1 MFSLLVSTLVLIS
14 PPASAVRNGQETQV
28 GKYAIPVQSSDS
40 WCSGVAISTRVVLTA
55 AHCVVKGS
63 TSVTNI
69 KVGNPGTNQKISSP
83 RINVIEVLVEPD
95 FFNDGSRK
103 VPKNDIAFLM
113 LASDLPSV
121 SITRVATEDD
131 IKKMAG
137 KGEVLMLQGYGRTE
151 EGKEAS
157 SYASFPRNGFF
168 SIEDRTLFDSTL
180 HSISSKTYSACNG
193 DSGAPVVYEDGK
205 DAILLGVNVGG
216 GGAENNCR
224 QISSDNIFRT
234 EVQIP
239 SRHSSILVNSIVKS
253 SPTVG
258 VALKTALE
266 EKAAVE
272 KDLAQLRSEL
282 ISIKSELDSTKA
294 TLSSTQKEKAAVEK
308 DLAQLRSELISIK
321 SELDSTKATLSS
333 TQSAQAA
340 LNDERNILIAN
351 NEALTAEV
359 QSLSQALQSLK
370 DEVQILTKYAT
381 TTIICIKGNSTK
393 KVRGIGPEC
402 PKGYKKK

>member
-1 MFSLLVSTLVLIS
+1 MKKLKIPHLVVLFSLLVSTLVLIS

-28 GKYAIPVQSSDS
+28 GKYAIPVQSSGS

-63 TSVTNI
+63 TSVADI
-69 KVGNPGTNQKISSP
+69 KVGNPGTNQTISSP
-83 RINVIEVLVEPD
+83 RITVIEVLVEPG
-95 FFNDGSRK
+95 FVNDDSRK
-103 VPKNDIAFLM
+103 VPKNDIAFLI

-121 SITRVATEDD
+121 SITRVATEED
-131 IKKMAG
+131 IKKMEG
-137 KGEVLMLQGYGRTE
+137 KGEVLMLQGYGLIGDGNVEANRT
-151 EGKEAS
+151 
-157 SYASFPRNGFF
+157 SFPRNGFF
-168 SIEDRTLFDSTL
+168 SIDNSLVFDSTL

-266 EKAAVE
+266 GKAAAE

-294 TLSSTQKEKAAVEK
+294 TLST
-308 DLAQLRSELISIK
+308 
-321 SELDSTKATLSS
+321 

-359 QSLSQALQSLK
+359 QSLSEALQSIK

-381 TTIICIKGNSTK
+381 TTILCIKGNSTK

>member
-1 MFSLLVSTLVLIS
+1 
-14 PPASAVRNGQETQV
+14 
-28 GKYAIPVQSSDS
+28 
-40 WCSGVAISTRVVLTA
+40 VAISTRVVLTA

-63 TSVTNI
+63 TSVADI
-69 KVGNPGTNQKISSP
+69 KVGNPGTNQTISSP
-83 RINVIEVLVEPD
+83 RITVIEVLVEPG
-95 FFNDGSRK
+95 FFNDESRN
-103 VPKNDIAFLM
+103 VPKNDIAFLI

-121 SITRVATEDD
+121 SITRVATEED

-137 KGEVLMLQGYGRTE
+137 KGEVLMLQGYGRTA
-151 EGKEAS
+151 EGNEAS

-193 DSGAPVVYEDGK
+193 DSGAPVVYEDGR
-205 DAILLGVNVGG
+205 DVILLGVNVGG
-216 GGAENNCR
+216 GGAANNCR

-258 VALKTALE
+258 VALKNALE
-266 EKAAVE
+266 GKAAAE

-282 ISIKSELDSTKA
+282 ISMKSELDATKV
-294 TLSSTQKEKAAVEK
+294 TLST
-308 DLAQLRSELISIK
+308 
-321 SELDSTKATLSS
+321 

-340 LNDERNILIAN
+340 LVDERNILIAN

-359 QSLSQALQSLK
+359 KSLSETLQSLK
-370 DEVQILTKYAT
+370 DEVKILTKYAT

-393 KVRGIGPEC
+393 KVKGIGPEC

>member
-1 MFSLLVSTLVLIS
+1 MKRLKALHLVVLFSLLVSTLVLIS

-28 GKYAIPVQSSDS
+28 GKYAIPVQSSAS

-63 TSVTNI
+63 TSVADI
-69 KVGNPGTNQKISSP
+69 KVGNPGTNQTISAP
-83 RINVIEVLVEPD
+83 RISVIEVLVEPG
-95 FFNDGSRK
+95 FLNDDSRY
-103 VPKNDIAFLM
+103 VPKNDIAFLI

-168 SIEDRTLFDSTL
+168 SIDSYPVFDSTL
-180 HSISSKTYSACNG
+180 HSISSRTYSACNG

-205 DAILLGVNVGG
+205 EAILLGVNVGG
-216 GGAENNCR
+216 GGLANNCR

-266 EKAAVE
+266 GQAAAE

-294 TLSSTQKEKAAVEK
+294 TLSTTQN
-308 DLAQLRSELISIK
+308 
-321 SELDSTKATLSS
+321 
-333 TQSAQAA
+333 AQAA
-340 LNDERNILIAN
+340 LLDERNILIAN

-359 QSLSQALQSLK
+359 QSLSDALQSIK

-381 TTIICIKGNSTK
+381 TTITCIKGKSTK
-393 KVRGIGPEC
+393 KVKGIGPEC
-402 PKGYKKK
+402 PAGYKKK

>member
-1 MFSLLVSTLVLIS
+1 MKERRIPHLVVLFSLLVSTLVLIS

-28 GKYAIPVQSSDS
+28 GKYAIPVQSSAS

-63 TSVTNI
+63 TSVVDI
-69 KVGNPGTNQKISSP
+69 KVGNPGTNQTISSP
-83 RINVIEVLVEPD
+83 RISVIEVLVEPG
-95 FFNDGSRK
+95 FLNDDSSK
-103 VPKNDIAFLM
+103 VPKNDIAFLI

-137 KGEVLMLQGYGRTE
+137 KGEVLMLQGYGLIGDGNIDANRT
-151 EGKEAS
+151 
-157 SYASFPRNGFF
+157 SFPRNGFF

-205 DAILLGVNVGG
+205 DVILLGVNVGG
-216 GGAENNCR
+216 GGKTSNCR

-258 VALKTALE
+258 VALKNALE
-266 EKAAVE
+266 GKAA
-272 KDLAQLRSEL
+272 A
-282 ISIKSELDSTKA
+282 
-294 TLSSTQKEKAAVEK
+294 EK

-333 TQSAQAA
+333 TQSAQAT
-340 LNDERNILIAN
+340 LSDERNILIAN

-359 QSLSQALQSLK
+359 QSLRDALQSLK
-370 DEVQILTKYAT
+370 NEVQILTKYAT
-381 TTIICIKGNSTK
+381 TTITCVKGNSTK
-393 KVRGIGPEC
+393 KVRGIGPAC

>member
-1 MFSLLVSTLVLIS
+1 
-14 PPASAVRNGQETQV
+14 
-28 GKYAIPVQSSDS
+28 
-40 WCSGVAISTRVVLTA
+40 VAISTRVVLTA
-55 AHCVVKGS
+55 AHCVVKGT
-63 TSVTNI
+63 TSVADI
-69 KVGNPGTNQKISSP
+69 KVGNPGTNQTISSP
-83 RINVIEVLVEPD
+83 RINVIEVLVEPG
-95 FFNDGSRK
+95 FLNDDSDK
-103 VPKNDIAFLM
+103 VPKNDIAFLI

-137 KGEVLMLQGYGRTE
+137 KGEVLMLQGYGLIGDGNIDANRT
-151 EGKEAS
+151 
-157 SYASFPRNGFF
+157 SFPRNGFF

-205 DAILLGVNVGG
+205 DVILLGVNVGG
-216 GGAENNCR
+216 GGITSNCR

-258 VALKTALE
+258 VALKNALE
-266 EKAAVE
+266 EKAAAE

-282 ISIKSELDSTKA
+282 ISIKSELVSTKA
-294 TLSSTQKEKAAVEK
+294 
-308 DLAQLRSELISIK
+308 I
-321 SELDSTKATLSS
+321 LSS

-340 LNDERNILIAN
+340 LVDERSKLIADN
-351 NEALTAEV
+351 AALTAEV
-359 QSLSQALQSLK
+359 QTLNQNLQTLK
-370 DEVQILTKYAT
+370 AEVEILTKYAT
-381 TTIICIKGNSTK
+381 TTIACVKGKSTQ
-393 KVRGIGPEC
+393 KVTGIGPKC
-402 PKGYKKK
+402 PSGYKKK

>member
-1 MFSLLVSTLVLIS
+1 MKKQKISHFLVVFSLLVSTLVLIS

-69 KVGNPGTNQKISSP
+69 KVGNPGTNQTISSP
-83 RINVIEVLVEPD
+83 RINVIEVLVEPG
-95 FFNDGSRK
+95 FLNDESSK
-103 VPKNDIAFLM
+103 VPKNDIAFLI
-113 LASDLPSV
+113 LASDLPSI

-131 IKKMAG
+131 IKKMEG
-137 KGEVLMLQGYGRTE
+137 KGEVLMLQGYGRTA

-266 EKAAVE
+266 EKAA
-272 KDLAQLRSEL
+272 A
-282 ISIKSELDSTKA
+282 
-294 TLSSTQKEKAAVEK
+294 EK

-333 TQSAQAA
+333 TQSAQAE
-340 LNDERNILIAN
+340 LNDERNLLIAN
-351 NEALTAEV
+351 NEALAAEV
-359 QSLSQALQSLK
+359 QSLSEALQSLK

-402 PKGYKKK
+402 PKGFKKR

>member
-1 MFSLLVSTLVLIS
+1 MKKLKIFHLLVVFSLLVSTLVLIS

-69 KVGNPGTNQKISSP
+69 KVGNPGTNQTISSP

-95 FFNDGSRK
+95 FFNDDSRK
-103 VPKNDIAFLM
+103 VPKNDIAFLI

-294 TLSSTQKEKAAVEK
+294 TLSSTQ
-308 DLAQLRSELISIK
+308 
-321 SELDSTKATLSS
+321 
-333 TQSAQAA
+333 SAQAA

-402 PKGYKKK
+402 PKGFKKR

>member
-1 MFSLLVSTLVLIS
+1 MKKPKISHFLVVFSLLVSTLVLIS

-294 TLSSTQKEKAAVEK
+294 TLSSTQ
-308 DLAQLRSELISIK
+308 
-321 SELDSTKATLSS
+321 
-333 TQSAQAA
+333 SAQAA

>member
-1 MFSLLVSTLVLIS
+1 MKKQKISHFLVVFSLLVSTLVLIS

-69 KVGNPGTNQKISSP
+69 KVGNPGTNQTISSP

-95 FFNDGSRK
+95 FFNDDSRK
-103 VPKNDIAFLM
+103 VPKNDIAFLI

-294 TLSSTQKEKAAVEK
+294 TLSSTQ
-308 DLAQLRSELISIK
+308 
-321 SELDSTKATLSS
+321 
-333 TQSAQAA
+333 SAQAA

-402 PKGYKKK
+402 PKRYKKK

>member
-1 MFSLLVSTLVLIS
+1 LLVSTLVLIS

-28 GKYAIPVQSSDS
+28 GKYVIPVQSSAS

-63 TSVTNI
+63 TSVADI
-69 KVGNPGTNQKISSP
+69 KVGNPGTNQTISAP
-83 RINVIEVLVEPD
+83 RISVIEVLVEPG
-95 FFNDGSRK
+95 FVNDDSRK
-103 VPKNDIAFLM
+103 VPKNDIAFLI

-168 SIEDRTLFDSTL
+168 SIDSYPVFDSTL
-180 HSISSKTYSACNG
+180 HSISSRTYSACNG

-205 DAILLGVNVGG
+205 EAILLGVNVGG
-216 GGAENNCR
+216 GGLTNNCR

-266 EKAAVE
+266 GKAAAE
-272 KDLAQLRSEL
+272 KDLAQLRTEL
-282 ISIKSELDSTKA
+282 ISIKSELD
-294 TLSSTQKEKAAVEK
+294 LTQA
-308 DLAQLRSELISIK
+308 R
-321 SELDSTKATLSS
+321 LSS
-333 TQSAQAA
+333 TQSAYT
-340 LNDERNILIAN
+340 LLTDEKNVLVAK
-351 NEALTAEV
+351 NEALSSEV
-359 QSLSQALQSLK
+359 QSLSDALQSIK

-381 TTIICIKGNSTK
+381 TTITCIKGKSTK
-393 KVRGIGPEC
+393 KVKGIGPEC
-402 PKGYKKK
+402 PAGYKKK

>member
-1 MFSLLVSTLVLIS
+1 MKELKIPHFLVLFSLLVSTLVLIS

-28 GKYAIPVQSSDS
+28 GKYAIPVQSSAS

-63 TSVTNI
+63 TSVADI
-69 KVGNPGTNQKISSP
+69 KVGNPGTNQTISSP
-83 RINVIEVLVEPD
+83 RITVIEVLVEPG
-95 FFNDGSRK
+95 FRNDDSSK
-103 VPKNDIAFLM
+103 VPKDDIAFLI

-137 KGEVLMLQGYGRTE
+137 KGEVLMLQGYGLIGDGNIDANRT
-151 EGKEAS
+151 
-157 SYASFPRNGFF
+157 SFPRNGFF

-205 DAILLGVNVGG
+205 DVILLGVNVGG
-216 GGAENNCR
+216 GGSTSNCR

-258 VALKTALE
+258 VALKNALE
-266 EKAAVE
+266 GKAA
-272 KDLAQLRSEL
+272 A
-282 ISIKSELDSTKA
+282 
-294 TLSSTQKEKAAVEK
+294 EK

-333 TQSAQAA
+333 TQSSQAT
-340 LNDERNILIAN
+340 LSDERNILIAK

-359 QSLSQALQSLK
+359 QSLSEALQSLK
-370 DEVQILTKYAT
+370 DEVKILTKYAT

-402 PKGYKKK
+402 PSGYKKK

>member
-1 MFSLLVSTLVLIS
+1 MKKLKIFHLLVVFSLLVSTLVLIS

-69 KVGNPGTNQKISSP
+69 KVGNQGTNQTISSP

-95 FFNDGSRK
+95 FFNDDSRK
-103 VPKNDIAFLM
+103 VPKNDIAFLI
-113 LASDLPSV
+113 LASYLPSV

-137 KGEVLMLQGYGRTE
+137 KGEVLMLQGYGRTA

-168 SIEDRTLFDSTL
+168 SIDNSPVFDSTL
-180 HSISSKTYSACNG
+180 HKISSQTYSACNG

-294 TLSSTQKEKAAVEK
+294 TLSSTQ
-308 DLAQLRSELISIK
+308 
-321 SELDSTKATLSS
+321 
-333 TQSAQAA
+333 SAQAE
-340 LNDERNILIAN
+340 LNDERNLLIAN
-351 NEALTAEV
+351 NEALAAEV
-359 QSLSQALQSLK
+359 LSLSEALQSLK

-393 KVRGIGPEC
+393 KVRGIGPKC

>member
-1 MFSLLVSTLVLIS
+1 MKKLKIPHLVVLFSLLVSTLVLIS

-63 TSVTNI
+63 TSVTDI

-95 FFNDGSRK
+95 FFYDDSRK
-103 VPKNDIAFLM
+103 VPKNDIAFLI
-113 LASDLPSV
+113 LASDLPSA

-266 EKAAVE
+266 EKAA
-272 KDLAQLRSEL
+272 A
-282 ISIKSELDSTKA
+282 
-294 TLSSTQKEKAAVEK
+294 EK

-340 LNDERNILIAN
+340 LNDERDILIAN

>member
-1 MFSLLVSTLVLIS
+1 MKKLKIPHFLVLFSLLVSTLVLIS

-28 GKYAIPVQSSDS
+28 GKYAIPVQSSAS

-63 TSVTNI
+63 TSVADI
-69 KVGNPGTNQKISSP
+69 KVGNPGTNQTIRSP
-83 RINVIEVLVEPD
+83 RINVIEVLVEPG
-95 FFNDGSRK
+95 FSNDDSRK
-103 VPKNDIAFLM
+103 VPKNDIAFLI

-131 IKKMAG
+131 IKGLAG
-137 KGEVLMLQGYGRTE
+137 KGEVLMLQGYGRTA

-157 SYASFPRNGFF
+157 SFASFPRNGFF
-168 SIEDRTLFDSTL
+168 AIDNMPVFDSTL
-180 HSISSKTYSACNG
+180 HAISSKTYSACNG

-224 QISSDNIFRT
+224 QISSDNIFYT

-258 VALKTALE
+258 VTLKTALE
-266 EKAAVE
+266 GKAAAE
-272 KDLAQLRSEL
+272 KELTQLRSEL
-282 ISIKSELDSTKA
+282 ISIKSELD
-294 TLSSTQKEKAAVEK
+294 L
-308 DLAQLRSELISIK
+308 
-321 SELDSTKATLSS
+321 TKATLSS

-340 LNDERNILIAN
+340 LVDERNILIAN
-351 NEALTAEV
+351 NKALTAEV
-359 QSLSQALQSLK
+359 QSLSEALQSLK
-370 DEVQILTKYAT
+370 NEVQILTKYAT
-381 TTIICIKGNSTK
+381 TTITCVKGNSTK
-393 KVRGIGPEC
+393 KVRGIGPTC

>member
-1 MFSLLVSTLVLIS
+1 MKKLKIPHLVVLFSLLVSTLVLIS

-28 GKYAIPVQSSDS
+28 GKYAIPVQSSGS

-63 TSVTNI
+63 TSVADI
-69 KVGNPGTNQKISSP
+69 KVGNPGTNQTISSP
-83 RINVIEVLVEPD
+83 RISVIEVLVEPG
-95 FFNDGSRK
+95 FLNDDSSK
-103 VPKNDIAFLM
+103 VPKNDIAFLV

-121 SITRVATEDD
+121 SITRVATEED
-131 IKKMAG
+131 IKKMEG
-137 KGEVLMLQGYGRTE
+137 KGEVLMLQGYGLIGDGNVEANRT
-151 EGKEAS
+151 
-157 SYASFPRNGFF
+157 SFPRNGFF
-168 SIEDRTLFDSTL
+168 SIDNSLVFDSTL
-180 HSISSKTYSACNG
+180 HKISSKTYSACNG

-216 GGAENNCR
+216 GGNTSNCR

-266 EKAAVE
+266 GKAAAE

-294 TLSSTQKEKAAVEK
+294 TLST
-308 DLAQLRSELISIK
+308 
-321 SELDSTKATLSS
+321 
-333 TQSAQAA
+333 TQSAQAV

-359 QSLSQALQSLK
+359 QSLSEALQSIK
-370 DEVQILTKYAT
+370 DEVEILTKYAT
-381 TTIICIKGNSTK
+381 TTIICIKGKNTK

>member
-1 MFSLLVSTLVLIS
+1 MKKPKISHFLVVFSLLVSTLVLIS

-95 FFNDGSRK
+95 FFNDDSRK
-103 VPKNDIAFLM
+103 VPKNDIAFLI

-294 TLSSTQKEKAAVEK
+294 TLSSTQ
-308 DLAQLRSELISIK
+308 
-321 SELDSTKATLSS
+321 
-333 TQSAQAA
+333 SAQAA

>member
-1 MFSLLVSTLVLIS
+1 MKKLKIFHFLVVFSLLVSTLVLIS

-63 TSVTNI
+63 TSVADI
-69 KVGNPGTNQKISSP
+69 KVGNPGTNQTISSP
-83 RINVIEVLVEPD
+83 RISVIEVLVEPD
-95 FFNDGSRK
+95 FFNDDSRK
-103 VPKNDIAFLM
+103 VPKNDIAFLI

-294 TLSSTQKEKAAVEK
+294 TLSSTQ
-308 DLAQLRSELISIK
+308 
-321 SELDSTKATLSS
+321 
-333 TQSAQAA
+333 SAQAA

>member
-1 MFSLLVSTLVLIS
+1 MKKPKISHFLVVFSLLVSTLVLIS

-95 FFNDGSRK
+95 FFNDDSRK

-294 TLSSTQKEKAAVEK
+294 TLSSTQ
-308 DLAQLRSELISIK
+308 
-321 SELDSTKATLSS
+321 
-333 TQSAQAA
+333 SAQAA

>member
-1 MFSLLVSTLVLIS
+1 MKKLKISHFLVVFSLLVSTLVLIS

-69 KVGNPGTNQKISSP
+69 KVGNPGTNQIISSP

-95 FFNDGSRK
+95 FFNDDSRK
-103 VPKNDIAFLM
+103 VPKDDIAFLI

-168 SIEDRTLFDSTL
+168 SIENRTLFDSTL

-294 TLSSTQKEKAAVEK
+294 TLSSTQ
-308 DLAQLRSELISIK
+308 
-321 SELDSTKATLSS
+321 
-333 TQSAQAA
+333 SAQAA

>member
-1 MFSLLVSTLVLIS
+1 MKKLKISHFLVVFSLLVSTLVLIS

-69 KVGNPGTNQKISSP
+69 KVGNPGTNQIISSP

-95 FFNDGSRK
+95 FFNDDSRK
-103 VPKNDIAFLM
+103 VPKNDIAFLI

-294 TLSSTQKEKAAVEK
+294 TLSSTQ
-308 DLAQLRSELISIK
+308 
-321 SELDSTKATLSS
+321 
-333 TQSAQAA
+333 SAQAA

>member
-1 MFSLLVSTLVLIS
+1 MKKQKISHFLVVFSLLVSTLVLIS

-69 KVGNPGTNQKISSP
+69 KVGNPGTNQTISSP

-95 FFNDGSRK
+95 FFNDDSRK
-103 VPKNDIAFLM
+103 VPKNDIAFLI

-193 DSGAPVVYEDGK
+193 DSGAPVVYEDWK

-294 TLSSTQKEKAAVEK
+294 TLSSTQ
-308 DLAQLRSELISIK
+308 
-321 SELDSTKATLSS
+321 
-333 TQSAQAA
+333 SAQAA

-381 TTIICIKGNSTK
+381 TTIICIKGKSTK

>member
-1 MFSLLVSTLVLIS
+1 MKKQKISHFLVVFSLLVSTLVLIS

-69 KVGNPGTNQKISSP
+69 KVGNPGTNQTISSP
-83 RINVIEVLVEPD
+83 RINVIEVLVEPG
-95 FFNDGSRK
+95 FLNDESSK
-103 VPKNDIAFLM
+103 VPKNDIAFLI
-113 LASDLPSV
+113 LASDLPSI

-131 IKKMAG
+131 IKKMEG
-137 KGEVLMLQGYGRTE
+137 KGEVLMLQGYGRTA

-216 GGAENNCR
+216 GGNTSNCR

-266 EKAAVE
+266 EKAA
-272 KDLAQLRSEL
+272 A
-282 ISIKSELDSTKA
+282 
-294 TLSSTQKEKAAVEK
+294 EK

-333 TQSAQAA
+333 TQSAQAE
-340 LNDERNILIAN
+340 LNDERNLLIAN
-351 NEALTAEV
+351 NEALAAEV
-359 QSLSQALQSLK
+359 QSLSEALQSLK

-402 PKGYKKK
+402 PKGFKKR

>member
-1 MFSLLVSTLVLIS
+1 MKKLKIFHLLVVFSLLVSTLVLIS

-69 KVGNPGTNQKISSP
+69 KVGNPGTNQTISSP

-95 FFNDGSRK
+95 FFNDDSRK
-103 VPKNDIAFLM
+103 VPKNDIAFLI

-294 TLSSTQKEKAAVEK
+294 TLSSTQ
-308 DLAQLRSELISIK
+308 
-321 SELDSTKATLSS
+321 
-333 TQSAQAA
+333 SAQAA
-340 LNDERNILIAN
+340 LNDETNILIAN

>member
-1 MFSLLVSTLVLIS
+1 MKKLKIPHLVVLFSLLVSTLVLIS

-95 FFNDGSRK
+95 FFNDDSRK

-294 TLSSTQKEKAAVEK
+294 TLSSTQ
-308 DLAQLRSELISIK
+308 
-321 SELDSTKATLSS
+321 
-333 TQSAQAA
+333 SAQAA

>member
-1 MFSLLVSTLVLIS
+1 MKKQKISHFLVVFSLLVSTLVLIS

-69 KVGNPGTNQKISSP
+69 KVGNPGTNQTISSP

-95 FFNDGSRK
+95 FFNDDSRK
-103 VPKNDIAFLM
+103 VPKNDIAFLI

-193 DSGAPVVYEDGK
+193 DSGAPVVYEEGK

-294 TLSSTQKEKAAVEK
+294 TLSSTQ
-308 DLAQLRSELISIK
+308 
-321 SELDSTKATLSS
+321 
-333 TQSAQAA
+333 SAQAA

-381 TTIICIKGNSTK
+381 TTIICIKGNRTK